1 METREIINSKQ
12 REILAL
18 KNRLTAN
25 CSDIGD
31 YKIIKS
37 LEAKLKN
44 EPAPYDTDE
53 LIAER
58 EAARQKINDLQD
70 EIDKLEKEGN

>member
-37 LEAKLKN
+37 L
-44 EPAPYDTDE
+44 
-53 LIAER
+53 
-58 EAARQKINDLQD
+58 
-70 EIDKLEKEGN
+70 